1 MRILVTGSR
10 NWIDDGSVAQAIAD
24 VIVRETGVTVF
35 PGDYD
40 VTIVHGGASGAD
52 TLAGNLGHAFG
63 CKVEIHPAQWRN
75 HQPDCSETC
84 RGWRTCRR
92 AGYVRNAKMVK
103 LGADICL
110 AFIRDASRGAT
121 MCADLAEK
129 AGIPTVRYEVTS
141 GTD

>member
-10 NWIDDGSVAQAIAD
+10 NWIDDGSVAQAITD

-40 VTIVHGGASGAD
+40 VTIVTGGASGAD
-52 TLAGNLGHAFG
+52 TQAGALGHMFG
-63 CKVEIHPAQWRN
+63 CKVEVHPAQWN
-75 HQPDCSETC
+75 THLPDCSEVC
-84 RGWRTCRR
+84 LSRRVCRR

-110 AFIRDASRGAT
+110 AFIRDDSRGAT